1 MFGFRIF
8 SLAVLLFISISMQE
22 SKLKN
27 YLRLHFIVFIWG
39 FTAILGALISI
50 DAIPLVWYR
59 MLLAVLF
66 ICVYFILKKKSFKVD
81 KAGLLKF
88 LFTGILIALHWV
100 FFFKAIKVS
109 NISVA
114 LVTMSTGAFFTSLI
128 EPVFFKRR
136 IKPLEIV
143 LGFIVILG
151 LYIIF
156 NFESQYKLGIVYALI
171 ASFLGAL
178 FSVLNGLFIKKY
190 TADTISL
197 YQLSFG
203 VLAITIYLF
212 LSNSFTIE
220 FFQIPS
226 LDWFYLIILSSIC
239 TAYAFIISVKIMK
252 YISPYTLML
261 TINLEP
267 VYAIILALL
276 IFGEKEKMNPTFYLG
291 AFIVLFVVLLNGV
304 IKNKAII
311 KKKIKEKTIRKK

>member
-1 MFGFRIF
+1 
-8 SLAVLLFISISMQE
+8 MQE

-311 KKKIKEKTIRKK
+311 KKKIKEKTIGKK